1 MEMYNVQLT
10 LNQSFFFFRR
20 LPKNAHVIRVNK
32 KNNKLILVVLLYSV
46 VDVTLEIIK
55 SEGIFSQITFCYR
68 ASFSN

>member
-46 VDVTLEIIK
+46 VGNV
-55 SEGIFSQITFCYR
+55 G
-68 ASFSN
+68 NN